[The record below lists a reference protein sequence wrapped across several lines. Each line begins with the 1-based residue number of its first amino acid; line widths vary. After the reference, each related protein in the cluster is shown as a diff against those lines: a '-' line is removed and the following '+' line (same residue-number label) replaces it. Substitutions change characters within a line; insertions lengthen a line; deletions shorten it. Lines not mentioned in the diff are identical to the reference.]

1 MNFYLLRF
9 EKSISL
15 YFIITLHRIA
25 RQASD
30 VLLPNTTALTN
41 TITTKVATADTV
53 TMETNIMVAVVVVVA
68 TGNIKVVILITSIT
82 KQ

>member
-30 VLLPNTTALTN
+30 VLLPNTTVLTN

-53 TMETNIMVAVVVVVA
+53 TMETNIMVAVVVVA